1 MLLVGGSGL
10 EGLGCRFSI
19 KGRTWWALVPPRGA
33 EWVAGGSRGQ
43 AVTRRL
49 GLGVRSGQRQCKGTV
64 RFKGLFSL

>member
-10 EGLGCRFSI
+10 EGLGCRFGI
-19 KGRTWWALVPPRGA
+19 KGRTWQALVPPRGA

-49 GLGVRSGQRQCKGTV
+49 GL
-64 RFKGLFSL
+64 